1 MLCVLVSVVW
11 RLSSDICPSSHG
23 YPSFGSTLRDVENRV
38 LSDRY
43 RIVKHLARGG
53 MADVYEAEDALLNRA
68 VAVKVLHANFAS
80 DEAFVSRFRREAQA
94 AANLSHPNIVAI
106 YDWGKDNGTYF
117 MVMELIRGRTL
128 RQILKSEGA
137 LLPRR
142 AAEIAAET
150 AAALAVAHQHGVYH
164 RDVKPGNIMITTDG
178 AVKVTDF
185 GIARALDDSEELTRT
200 GAVIGTATYFSPEQ
214 AQGLPADERS
224 DVYSLGIV
232 LYESLAG
239 KPPFT
244 GDSPVAVAYQHV
256 SETATTADQ
265 VNPDVPPE
273 ISAIVAHAMQKDPA
287 DRYQTADAFRDDLLR
302 YLGGSEP
309 VAAAAV
315 MAGAATAMIPPP
327 AAAVPAPMGG
337 APPATQTFEAPADER
352 SQTSYW
358 LAVGGLVVVLLVGL
372 WLLLRLLSG
381 GDAVASTV
389 SVPDLAGL
397 PAQDAFFTLQ
407 ELDLKVTEVREA
419 HDEIPAGFVIRTE
432 PPADTELEPGSF
444 VNVVTSLG
452 PEEFGIPNLIGENR
466 DVAITRIESQGFIVG
481 TIEYVF
487 TEDTDENIVIAQTP
501 SGGTTAPP
509 ETAVDLVVSS
519 GPSAIQIPNVSGKTA
534 DTAVLELTRAGF
546 TNVETQEEFSLDVLA
561 GFVIETNPATG
572 QTVPRDA
579 TIFVIV
585 SKGPEPV
592 DVPDL
597 AGMSVEQ
604 ARRALGDLGLLVVVS
619 PDTVE
624 VPISSG
630 LIGKITEQAPT
641 TGTTVEVGSEVTVK
655 LGVVQQVVVPD
666 LTSMT
671 ITQAQ
676 DAATAVGLNVDL
688 LGTTVTND
696 QSLDGTVASQDPV
709 ATTVVDEGSFI
720 QVTIY
725 LYQPDVPDFTT
736 MTVPDAQAL
745 ATSVGLGTV
754 IQTGEIQTP
763 DAGLVGTIA
772 SQDPAAGASVPQG
785 TDVGVVVYV
794 AAP

>member
-1 MLCVLVSVVW
+1 
-11 RLSSDICPSSHG
+11 
-23 YPSFGSTLRDVENRV
+23 
-38 LSDRY
+38 
-43 RIVKHLARGG
+43 
-53 MADVYEAEDALLNRA
+53 MADVYEAEDTLLNRA

-150 AAALAVAHQHGVYH
+150 AAALAIAHQHGVYH

-256 SETATTADQ
+256 SEAAATADQ

-273 ISAIVAHAMQKDPA
+273 ISAIVAHAMEKDPA
-287 DRYQTADAFRDDLLR
+287 NRYQTADAFRDDLMR
-302 YLGGSEP
+302 YLSGSEP
-309 VAAAAV
+309 VAAAAIL
-315 MAGAATAMIPPP
+315 AGAATAMIPQPQ
-327 AAAVPAPMGG
+327 AAAIPAPVG
-337 APPATQTFEAPADER
+337 AHPTETFAAPADER

-358 LAVGGLVVVLLVGL
+358 FAVGGLIVILLIGL

-389 SVPDLAGL
+389 NVPELDGL
-397 PAQDAFFTLQ
+397 PAQDAFVTLQ
-407 ELDLKVTEVREA
+407 ELDLKVKELKEP
-419 HDEIPAGFVIRTE
+419 HDEVPVGFVIRTE
-432 PPADTELEPGSF
+432 PPAGTELEPGSF
-444 VNVVTSLG
+444 VTVVTSAG
-452 PEEFGIPNLIGENR
+452 PEKFGIPNLKGENR
-466 DVAITRIESQGFIVG
+466 DVAITRIESQGFVVG
-481 TIEYVF
+481 QIEYVF
-487 TEDTDENIVIAQTP
+487 TEDIDENIVIAQTP
-501 SGGTTAPP
+501 SAGTTAPP
-509 ETAVDLVVSS
+509 DTAVDLVVSS
-519 GPSAIQIPNVSGKTA
+519 GPSSIQVPNVSGKTA

-546 TNVETQEEFSLDVLA
+546 TNVETQEEFSLDVLT
-561 GFVIETNPATG
+561 GFVIETNPASG

-597 AGMSVEQ
+597 TGMSVEQ

-624 VPISSG
+624 VSIGSG
-630 LIGKITEQAPT
+630 LIGNVAEQSPAS
-641 TGTTVEVGSEVTVK
+641 GTTVEVGSDVTVK
-655 LGVVQQVVVPD
+655 LGVVQQVAVPD

-676 DAATAVGLNVDL
+676 DTAAATGLNVDL

-696 QSLDGTVASQDPV
+696 QALDGTVASQDPV
-709 ATTVVDEGSFI
+709 AGTLVDEGSFI

-736 MTVPDAQAL
+736 MTLPDAQTL

-754 IQTGEIQTP
+754 VQTGTVETA
-763 DAGLVGTIA
+763 DAGLVGTIV
-772 SQDPAAGASVPQG
+772 SQDPPAGTSVPQG
-785 TDVGVVVYV
+785 TDVDVVVYV